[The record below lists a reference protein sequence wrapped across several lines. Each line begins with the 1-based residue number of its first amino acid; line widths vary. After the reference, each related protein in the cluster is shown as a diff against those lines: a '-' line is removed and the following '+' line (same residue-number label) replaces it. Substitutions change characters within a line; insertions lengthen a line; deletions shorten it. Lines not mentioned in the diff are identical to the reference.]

1 MIVLEIIGGIAVAGI
16 AAATA
21 YDRRVRRRGGDVGV
35 SSNAGFQNRTD
46 VSATKLEPFVH
57 HDRHD

>member
-16 AAATA
+16 AAAAA
-21 YDRRVRRRGGDVGV
+21 YDRRVRRRGGKVGV
-35 SSNAGFQNRTD
+35 SSDAGFQNRTD
-46 VSATKLEPFVH
+46 VSATNLEPFI